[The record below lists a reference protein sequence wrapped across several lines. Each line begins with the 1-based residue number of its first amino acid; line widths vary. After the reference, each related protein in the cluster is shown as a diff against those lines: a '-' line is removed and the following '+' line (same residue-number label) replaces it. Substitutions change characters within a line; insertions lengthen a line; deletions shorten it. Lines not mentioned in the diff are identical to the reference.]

1 MKSGLPA
8 VFSLIFLIIVQPANA
23 QSMQEDS
30 IFYQAALTNTISIYK
45 KQMGDQSP
53 FYNGSRY
60 SPTGYTFHTGSPYF
74 ISDNFNLG
82 SVVYDDILFDSV
94 CLLYEDMRDLLVSRN
109 NNNYL
114 LQLINQRVSSFI
126 ISGHPF
132 IRLTADSLHPGIP
145 KTGYY
150 EILYPGRSQLLK
162 KTFKNIIEEPSVYE
176 NTVIRYIEESE
187 NFYIRIGGSYQRVK
201 SKAELLMLMH
211 DHQKEIQKYI
221 KKTGLNFRKNT
232 ENLLILTAAYYDQI
246 AK

>member
-1 MKSGLPA
+1 MKSGLTA
-8 VFSLIFLIIVQPANA
+8 VFSLIVLILVHPANA
-23 QSMQEDS
+23 QTTQEDS
-30 IFYQAALTNTISIYK
+30 IFFQTALTNTLSIYK
-45 KQMGDQSP
+45 KQLGDQSP

-60 SPTGYTFHTGSPYF
+60 SPSGFTFRTGSPYF
-74 ISDNFNLG
+74 ISDSFSLG

-94 CLLYEDMRDLLVSRN
+94 YLLYEDMRELLVSRN
-109 NNNYL
+109 NNNYP
-114 LQLINQRVSSFI
+114 LQLINQRVSSFN

-162 KTFKNIIEEPSVYE
+162 KTFKTIIEEPSVYE
-176 NTVIRYIEESE
+176 NTIIRHIEETE
-187 NFYIRIGGSYQRVK
+187 NYYIRTGGSYQHVK
-201 SKAELLMLMH
+201 SKSELLMLMR

-221 KKTGLNFRKNT
+221 KKTKLNFRKNR
-232 ENLLILTAAYYDQI
+232 ENLLILTAEYYDQI

>member
-1 MKSGLPA
+1 MKSGLTA
-8 VFSLIFLIIVQPANA
+8 VISLIVLTVVHPANA
-23 QSMQEDS
+23 QTAQEDS
-30 IFYQAALTNTISIYK
+30 IFYQTALTNTISIYK
-45 KQMGDQSP
+45 KQLGDQSP
-53 FYNGSRY
+53 LYNGSRY
-60 SPTGYTFHTGSPYF
+60 SPTGFIFRTGSPYF
-74 ISDNFNLG
+74 ISDSFNLG

-94 CLLYEDMRDLLVSRN
+94 YLLYEDMRELLVSRN

-126 ISGHPF
+126 TSGHPF

-162 KTFKNIIEEPSVYE
+162 KTFKTIIEEPSVYE
-176 NTVIRYIEESE
+176 NTIIRHIEETE
-187 NFYIRIGGSYQRVK
+187 NYYIRIGGTYQRVK
-201 SKAELLMLMH
+201 SKSELLMLMH

-221 KKTGLNFRKNT
+221 KKTKLNYRKNR
-232 ENLLILTAAYYDQI
+232 ENLLILTAEYYDQI